1 MSYTFWHKDHLSEQ
15 ELINAYALITS
26 DSRLA
31 RTLWYDGMPV
41 GLYTWLERVKDQW
54 LVVVRKG
61 SEPVAMFWLNGFQGK
76 SAQIHFCVFP
86 SHITDAQEI
95 GKATLAWLGEE
106 GWLHSL
112 YGVTPVTH
120 RHVIPFIERIGFK
133 VLGKLPGACFIER
146 LNKHVAAYVSSYD
159 FGR

>member
-15 ELINAYALITS
+15 DLLDAYAEVTS
-26 DSRLA
+26 NAGLERM
-31 RTLWYDGMPV
+31 LWYDGVPAGPQSWV
-41 GLYTWLERVKDQW
+41 NRIKDQW
-54 LVVVRKG
+54 FVLVRKA
-61 SEPVAMFWLNGFQGK
+61 SLPVAFFWLNGYQGR
-76 SAQIHFCVFP
+76 SAQIHFCVYP
-86 SHITDAQEI
+86 EYHTSATDI
-95 GKATLAWLGEE
+95 GRAAIDWIGGQ

-120 RHVIPFIERIGFK
+120 RHVIPFIESIGFK

-146 LNKHVAAYVSSYD
+146 LNKHVAAYVSCYD